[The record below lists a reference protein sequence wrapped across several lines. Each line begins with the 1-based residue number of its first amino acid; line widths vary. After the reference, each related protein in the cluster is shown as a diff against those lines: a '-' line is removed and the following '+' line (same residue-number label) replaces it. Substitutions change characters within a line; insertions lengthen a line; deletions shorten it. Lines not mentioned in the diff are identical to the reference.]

1 MTSACG
7 CELQHVPRVVVL
19 TGGPGAGKTAVLEV
33 LQQQVCRH
41 VAILPEVAS
50 ILWKGGFPRRSTTS
64 GRRAAQRA
72 ITRVQ
77 IELQRIAIEEPT
89 TGLVVCDRGTIDGL
103 AYWPGEPA
111 EYYEELDTTEA
122 KELGRYATVIHMESA
137 TRDDGY
143 FATSTRVESVDQ
155 AQEIDRRILAAW
167 SNHPHRVIV
176 PSSRNFLLKLDQ
188 ALALVRAEI
197 PVCCR

>member
-1 MTSACG
+1 MTAACG
-7 CELQHVPRVVVL
+7 CELSHVPRVVVL

-50 ILWKGGFPRRSTTS
+50 ILWKGGFPRTSTIS

-77 IELQRIAIEEPT
+77 IELQRMAIEEPA

-103 AYWPGEPA
+103 AYWPGDPA
-111 EYYEELDTTEA
+111 EYYQDLGTTEA
-122 KELGRYATVIHMESA
+122 IELARYATVIHMTSA
-137 TRDDGY
+137 SRDDGY
-143 FATSTRVESVDQ
+143 FATTTRVESVDQ
-155 AQEIDRRILAAW
+155 AQELDRRILAAW
-167 SNHPHRVIV
+167 ANHPHRVIV
-176 PSSRNFLLKLDQ
+176 PSNRTFLLKLDQ

-197 PVCCR
+197 PMCCR